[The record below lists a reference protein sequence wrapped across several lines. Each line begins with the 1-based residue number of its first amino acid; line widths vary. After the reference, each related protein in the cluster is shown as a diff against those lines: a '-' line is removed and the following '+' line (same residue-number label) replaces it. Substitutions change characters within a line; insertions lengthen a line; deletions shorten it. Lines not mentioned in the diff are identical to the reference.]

1 LHGGLEAAFRV
12 FDQRAGVGC
21 GWGCCGWG
29 WGLGGLWLATLP
41 FYYSTLYWD
50 GLPYYYADNS
60 YYLWNGT
67 AGAYESVAPPPN
79 AAQGGAPGAMQP
91 GNTELFAYP
100 KNGQSPEQQ
109 ARDKQECSGW
119 AATQTGP
126 GASSAPPPGA
136 AAPPMANAGPPNG
149 ANTLRAQAACLEGR
163 GYSVR

>member
-1 LHGGLEAAFRV
+1 
-12 FDQRAGVGC
+12 
-21 GWGCCGWG
+21 
-29 WGLGGLWLATLP
+29 
-41 FYYSTLYWD
+41 LYWD

-79 AAQGGAPGAMQP
+79 AAQGGAPGAMA

-126 GASSAPPPGA
+126 GASSGPPPGA
-136 AAPPMANAGPPNG
+136 AGPPMANAGAPNNG
-149 ANTLRAQAACLEGR
+149 NTLRAQAACLEGR